1 MKPDSLNE
9 LNPESCVQL
18 SGFTSEETGFFI
30 FTLFFVSFVNR
41 DERLYT
47 IHHSRHE
54 RPYHGLRFCVL
65 FEQIGVAVFRYA
77 LRGGG
82 AVDKIDVSAI
92 CKFQDA
98 VCVFR
103 VKFPDFVHHAVEFE
117 FAELARCLRLENV
130 DEHDIHHRFHEYVCA
145 FGANVRNFVN
155 PAGTKASYVLRT
167 FLLKASFLAKELV

>member
-1 MKPDSLNE
+1 MKPDSLKR
-9 LNPESCVQL
+9 LAFLFSLC
-18 SGFTSEETGFFI
+18 FF
-30 FTLFFVSFVNR
+30 FSFVNR

-77 LRGGG
+77 LRGRRT
-82 AVDKIDVSAI
+82 VDQIDVSAVR
-92 CKFQDA
+92 KFQDS

-103 VKFPDFVHHAVEFE
+103 VKFSDFVHHAVELE

-130 DEHDIHHRFHEYVCA
+130 DEHNVHHRFHEHVRA
-145 FGANVRNFVN
+145 FGADIRNFIT
-155 PAGTKASYVLRT
+155 AGIVVVFLYAELQTERIAEFQLRAVG
-167 FLLKASFLAKELV
+167 FFVQRFHELQ